1 MRVMDLPNW
10 PPSYGDGKP
19 EYTITNRAIILK
31 EVYPADGS
39 FGRRVSFSGELC
51 GELII
56 YDFFAPSG
64 GMAKKL
70 AAALQGN
77 LGRSILS
84 VGDTEI
90 PK

>member
-10 PPSYGDGKP
+10 PPSYGEGMP
-19 EYTITNRAIILK
+19 EYALTNRAIILK
-31 EVYPADGS
+31 EVYWADGS
-39 FGRRVSFSGELC
+39 FGRRVSFSGELS
-51 GELII
+51 GEFII

-70 AAALQGN
+70 TAVLREN
-77 LGRSILS
+77 LGRSIFS